1 MENSK
6 TTPVQILSHILDC
19 GSSDIEFICS
29 LLDSFN
35 IAFDEF
41 DWMGLDANQAIGE
54 IFNCAVSNTDINQDD
69 NDVNIYTNYLDSHLY
84 INDTEMYSAEDL
96 KAFNERESFRT
107 TYDD

>member
-6 TTPVQILSHILDC
+6 TTPIQLLSHILTC
-19 GSSDIEFICS
+19 GTSDIEFICS
-29 LLDSFN
+29 LLDNFN
-35 IAFDEF
+35 VNFDEI
-41 DWMGLDANQAIGE
+41 DWIGLDANQAIAE
-54 IFNCAVSNTDINQDD
+54 IFNSAVINADINEDE

-84 INDTEMYSAEDL
+84 INDTEMHSAEDL